1 MTQRRLFLNDTTL
14 RDGEQA
20 PGVAFSLAERVAIAE
35 SLAAAGID
43 EIEVGTPAMGPAEVD
58 AIAAV
63 VALQLPCRVLAW
75 CRMTEGD
82 LKAARASG
90 VAAVNL
96 SIPVSDVQLGAKLG
110 ISRGAALNRI
120 AEMVPR
126 AVDLGLEVAVGAE
139 DASRADPDFLAAIA
153 EAAERAGA
161 FRLRLA
167 DTVGILDP
175 FATHDLV
182 AGLRRRSD
190 LALEFHGHDD
200 LGLATANTLSALRA
214 GADHASVTVL
224 GLGERAG
231 NAALEEVAV
240 AVGRLGL
247 GATAVDPAALGGLAD
262 MVADAA
268 RRPMPVD
275 KAIVGADVFTHESG
289 IHVAALLKAPATY
302 QGLDP
307 VLLGRKHRFV
317 VGKHSGAA
325 ALAHALAARG
335 ISLDPTLAAPL
346 VAAVRLRATAL
357 KRPIAAAE
365 LAEIY
370 RNLAAAA
377 AAPEVICHAR
387 AALT

>member
-20 PGVAFSLAERVAIAE
+20 PGIAFTVAERVAIAE

-82 LKAARASG
+82 LKAAQASG

-110 ISRGAALNRI
+110 ISRGAALNRV

-126 AVDLGLEVAVGAE
+126 ALDLGLKVAVGAE
-139 DASRADPDFLAAIA
+139 DASRSDPDFLAEIA

-182 AGLRRRSD
+182 ASLRRRSD

-200 LGLATANTLSALRA
+200 LGLATANTLAALRA

-247 GATAVDPAALGGLAD
+247 GATGVDPAALGGLAET
-262 MVADAA
+262 VAEAA
-268 RRPMPVD
+268 CRPVPVS

-307 VLLGRKHRFV
+307 ALLGRRHRFV

-325 ALAHALAARG
+325 ALGHALATRG
-335 ISLDPTLAAPL
+335 IALDPDLSAALAE
-346 VAAVRLRATAL
+346 AVRLRATAL
-357 KRPIAAAE
+357 KRSIAAAE
-365 LAEIY
+365 LVEIY
-370 RNLAAAA
+370 RNLAAVAA
-377 AAPEVICHAR
+377 EPEVIRHAR

>member
-1 MTQRRLFLNDTTL
+1 MTQRRIFLNDTTL

-43 EIEVGTPAMGPAEVD
+43 EIEVGTPAMGAAEID

-75 CRMTEGD
+75 CRMTDGD

-90 VAAVNL
+90 VTAVNL

-110 ISRGAALNRI
+110 ITRGAALNRI

-126 AVDLGLEVAVGAE
+126 ALDLGLEVAVGAE
-139 DASRADPDFLAAIA
+139 DASRADPDFLAEIA
-153 EAAERAGA
+153 EAAETAGA

-200 LGLATANTLSALRA
+200 LGLATANTLAALRA

-247 GATAVDPAALGGLAD
+247 GATAVDPAALSGLAD
-262 MVADAA
+262 LVADAA
-268 RRPMPVD
+268 RRPVPVA

-307 VLLGRKHRFV
+307 ALLGRKHRFV

-325 ALAHALAARG
+325 ALEHALAARG
-335 ISLDPTLAAPL
+335 IALDPTLAAPL
-346 VAAVRLRATAL
+346 TEAVRLRATAL
-357 KRPIAAAE
+357 KRPIAGAE

-377 AAPEVICHAR
+377 AEPEVFCHAR